1 MRLKNSGRWLAVLFV
16 LVGSGS
22 SGMLYAQ
29 KSDNKNTL
37 LYEKKTPQQERFVAK
52 ETRADQFF
60 DAIGGQ
66 SHVMMVSSEAV
77 KKKRIT
83 GTFDLSDPQAAFNL
97 MLTTLSLVSYQ
108 EHRTRYIYSSN
119 EIQSSMLTLNSISL
133 NALVIFL
140 KQTGLYDARYPIKSD
155 KQKQILYITAPPR
168 YMTLIRQSVEALE
181 AQNSAQE
188 QGDSPENEQI
198 QLIKLEHS
206 FVQDRELASR
216 GQTVVLPGVATA
228 LRELLSSG
236 SSGKTILAQ
245 TDDNGES
252 IESSGDS
259 AWLSGAHIRIVPLPG
274 ENSLLLKGSSSSLVL
289 IRKMIQQLDVPKEQI
304 ELSLWIID
312 VSKNNADQLGINW
325 QADYSKGQTG
335 FSLGS
340 GLSELNQF
348 TGFSFFGKIRALAAK
363 GQANMVSRPIVLTQD
378 NTPAIFDNNTTF
390 YTSIKGE
397 RVSSMESI
405 TFGTKVSVIPRIAN
419 QRKSVEMI
427 IDLEDGA
434 EKQTNDEENGEGT
447 LPVVNR
453 TNISTIARVAQGNTL
468 LIGGYTRDNT
478 QFHNERIPLLGDIPL
493 LGRLFQYQ
501 SVKNEK
507 MVRLFLLQP
516 RILQQDFFD
525 DVSVTGHLPFDK
537 GNKQGLLMMENLRQ
551 DYHHD

>member
-1 MRLKNSGRWLAVLFV
+1 MCFLIICFFSGT
-16 LVGSGS
+16 
-22 SGMLYAQ
+22 LYAQ
-29 KSDNKNTL
+29 KTNNKNTV
-37 LYEKKTPQQERFVAK
+37 LYEKRAPEQDSFVAK
-52 ETRADQFF
+52 ENRADQFF
-60 DAIGGQ
+60 DVIGARLEII
-66 SHVMMVSSEAV
+66 MVSSDVV

-83 GTFDLSDPQAAFNL
+83 GTFDLSDPQAAFNR
-97 MLTTLSLVSYQ
+97 MLSTLSLVSYQ
-108 EHRTRYIYSSN
+108 DNRTRYIYGSN
-119 EIQSSMLTLNSISL
+119 EIESSMLTLNSISL
-133 NALVIFL
+133 NTLLTFL

-168 YMTLIRQSVEALE
+168 YMTLIRQSVDALE
-181 AQNSAQE
+181 AQNSSQE
-188 QGDSPENEQI
+188 QGGGPENEQI
-198 QLIKLEHS
+198 QLVKLEHS
-206 FVQDRELASR
+206 FVQDREIASR
-216 GQTVVLPGVATA
+216 GQTVTLPGVATA

-236 SSGKTILAQ
+236 GSAKTSVVQ
-245 TDDNGES
+245 TDDDGEVA
-252 IESSGDS
+252 ESHGDS

-274 ENSLLLKGSSSSLVL
+274 ENSLLLKGSSSSLEL
-289 IRKMIQQLDVPKEQI
+289 IRKMIRQLDVPKEQI

-325 QADYSKGQTG
+325 QADYSDGKAKFT
-335 FSLGS
+335 LAS

-348 TGFSFFGKIRALAAK
+348 TGFSFFGKIRALAAR

-378 NTPAIFDNNTTF
+378 NTPAVFDNNTTF

-434 EKQTNDEENGEGT
+434 EKQTNDEKNGEGT

-453 TNISTIARVAQGNTL
+453 TTISTIARVAQGNTL

-493 LGRLFQYQ
+493 LGRLFQFQ
-501 SVKNEK
+501 SEKNEK

-525 DVSVTGHLPFDK
+525 DVNITGHLPFDK
-537 GNKQGLLMMENLRQ
+537 SNKQGLLMMENLRG